1 MIAFSLTCCFS
12 VRKSKILARK
22 TDASVVGRYLYA
34 LDFFYKCKRT
44 QCFNFWIGL
53 DLLGLIALNL
63 ISYFKLVLV

>member
-1 MIAFSLTCCFS
+1 MIAFSPTCCFS

-34 LDFFYKCKRT
+34 LDFFISANEH
-44 QCFNFWIGL
+44 CFNFWIGL

-63 ISYFKLVLV
+63 IGYFELVLV